1 MLELETYFRF
11 IGDIEETPIKVHYS
25 DSEGID
31 NISGIEY
38 IKSREYFSIDNYS
51 DELKMKLYN
60 HLIKE
65 RDESISYEID

>member
-25 DSEGID
+25 NGEGVD

-38 IKSREYFSIDNYS
+38 INSGEYFSIDNYS
-51 DELKMKLYN
+51 DELKMKLYS